1 MALAGVY
8 GTVRLCEPADVD
20 FDKVANGQSMA
31 VCGMMM
37 LDKTSIKL
45 VAMMMLDL
53 PETRNTAR
61 RPLHC

>member
-1 MALAGVY
+1 M
-8 GTVRLCEPADVD
+8 D
-20 FDKVANGQSMA
+20 FDKVANGQSTA

>member
-1 MALAGVY
+1 M
-8 GTVRLCEPADVD
+8 D